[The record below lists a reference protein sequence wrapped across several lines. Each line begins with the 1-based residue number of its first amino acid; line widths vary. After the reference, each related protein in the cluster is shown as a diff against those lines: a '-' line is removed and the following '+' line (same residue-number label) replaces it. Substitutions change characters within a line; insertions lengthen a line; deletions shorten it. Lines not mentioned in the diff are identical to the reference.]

1 MCPSLNLVG
10 IPKSS
15 SYSSLFNHF
24 TLGIPTLGLLV
35 ILYIGALSLIR
46 PVTLDLWSSFCSCY
60 IIILTLNLSI
70 VSYFLRLIARS
81 LKLSY
86 FLILV
91 LTFQSLG

>member
-1 MCPSLNLVG
+1 VCLSLNLVG

-24 TLGIPTLGLLV
+24 TLDIPALGLLV
-35 ILYIGALSLIR
+35 TLYIGTLSLIR
-46 PVTLDLWSSFCSCY
+46 PTIDLLSSFYSCY
-60 IIILTLNLSI
+60 AMIFTLNLSI
-70 VSYFLRLIARS
+70 VSYFLRLTAKS

-91 LTFQSLG
+91 LIFQSLG